1 MSRSDCAIPSL
12 MNTALRFSIFE
23 RRIKPLEFDGVKTWI
38 IQISHIP
45 RNSIVLRFLI
55 HLPSHPHTYP
65 DTEPPIN
72 RAFQAESEG
81 VRVEKEKKY
90 FYFLFVFLPVFSCC
104 FIAIHDFKME
114 LVSIHLYLL
123 SPSGKNQPY
132 LLCISPER
140 SSGFLMCFYDCL
152 QSFACLSAIRHHDAT
167 VLTGYPD
174 VFIYGKNAFLHANNI
189 DYHTKRYSR
198 CDRQRETGI
207 ERKYAN

>member
-1 MSRSDCAIPSL
+1 MRGVLTPSNSMGL
-12 MNTALRFSIFE
+12 KPGLYKFFIYRETLSYCGFS
-23 RRIKPLEFDGVKTWI
+23 
-38 IQISHIP
+38 
-45 RNSIVLRFLI
+45 SIY
-55 HLPSHPHTYP
+55 PHTLTLTLT
-65 DTEPPIN
+65 TETPIN

-114 LVSIHLYLL
+114 LVYIHLYLL

-174 VFIYGKNAFLHANNI
+174 VFI
-189 DYHTKRYSR
+189 
-198 CDRQRETGI
+198 
-207 ERKYAN
+207 

>member
-1 MSRSDCAIPSL
+1 MYCWYTYAALPGKLLSLTRFSPSSWRHHFHLHTLTFTQAPSL
-12 MNTALRFSIFE
+12 
-23 RRIKPLEFDGVKTWI
+23 
-38 IQISHIP
+38 
-45 RNSIVLRFLI
+45 
-55 HLPSHPHTYP
+55 LPSHPHIYP
-65 DTEPPIN
+65 HTLTLTLTTETPIN

-104 FIAIHDFKME
+104 IIAIHDFKME
-114 LVSIHLYLL
+114 LVYIHLYLL

-174 VFIYGKNAFLHANNI
+174 VLI
-189 DYHTKRYSR
+189 
-198 CDRQRETGI
+198 
-207 ERKYAN
+207 

>member
-1 MSRSDCAIPSL
+1 MGLKPGLYKFFIYRETLSYCG
-12 MNTALRFSIFE
+12 FS
-23 RRIKPLEFDGVKTWI
+23 
-38 IQISHIP
+38 
-45 RNSIVLRFLI
+45 SIY
-55 HLPSHPHTYP
+55 PHTLTLTLT
-65 DTEPPIN
+65 TETPIN

-81 VRVEKEKKY
+81 ARVEKEKKY

-114 LVSIHLYLL
+114 LVYIHLYLL

-174 VFIYGKNAFLHANNI
+174 VFI
-189 DYHTKRYSR
+189 
-198 CDRQRETGI
+198 
-207 ERKYAN
+207 